1 MVKDVLKQKVSCF
14 LFVPHVRYIEEISSL
29 LKSLHNKVEGV
40 HAEDPMRKEKSQ
52 RSEREKSHY

>member
-1 MVKDVLKQKVSCF
+1 MVKDVLKQKYPVFIRS
-14 LFVPHVRYIEEISSL
+14 HVRYIEEISSL

-40 HAEDPMRKEKSQ
+40 HAEDPMRKRKSQ